1 MIAIRAVG
9 PLLLTAFVVGVAA
22 TLNAA
27 EISLE
32 SAKTAAQAW
41 IDLGY
46 SMDCLRGKS
55 AAEGE
60 TLESDG
66 AKMHV
71 VSLGGGGFMVMGAD
85 DLVQP
90 VIAFSPNGEANA
102 HDTKSPLWKILKADL
117 AMRVRAGEAVSA
129 DESAV
134 QPRIPLLRGATS
146 SSRTETQRLWD
157 RLLGGGVTATKS
169 RMRLLSATPN
179 PVEAVSDVR
188 VAPLVKS
195 RWGQENNSIYSNIGA
210 PCYNYYTTN
219 NYPCGCVATALAQI
233 MRFHRFPLSVPN
245 VRTKNCQVGTAIRP
259 MTMMGGDYDYDNMPL
274 VPEAYRDVSWYE
286 GGATEAQRQ
295 AIGKLTYNCSVAM
308 QTWWN
313 EYESSS
319 GGAGAASVLTGDIGY
334 ANAVVCACETDLADA
349 GFRNRIICSNLDA
362 GFPVLLGIVRHEVI
376 ADGYGYSGET
386 LYTHINLGWSGE
398 DNVWYALPSIAT
410 SDGSFSSEFVESVI
424 YNIFPSSSGE
434 IVSGRVLDDNGNPV
448 VGADVT
454 IIPDGSTATDLAVC
468 ATTGDAGI
476 FSFVVPGGKSYVVN
490 AVGYGITATMK
501 VETGKSVSSRVT
513 LKTGYCDVVNPDMRV
528 VCGNVWGC
536 DLVLEGLKSVEAPRI
551 EPCGG
556 EVFPATNVTIAC
568 ATEGATVRYTTDG
581 SEPTEESAVY
591 SEPFKVASDMMIKA
605 RAFKYGWNPSS
616 VVVAFFDYDEFK
628 GAPRGGFYGKPIEIS
643 GEKGST
649 NLQSTAEFALEDDE
663 PWHTEYYAEDRTC
676 WYRWESPGSG
686 TMTFVTR
693 SYGVNPDTGRNAY
706 FLSPVAVYEESESMP
721 NSSSEQVAMNYEWD
735 TNTYT
740 TAVSFTVRPRAVYR
754 IVGVISYPYDIPLT
768 LTWSGDLEEP
778 SEIVWTVAFDA
789 NGGVLSGEATRAVP
803 HGSFLGELPD
813 AMKDGYRFLGWCTEK
828 VGGWKVSSNFTVED
842 DIVLHAQWER
852 LNPFSEAGLGSEYRL
867 PGGVLQMDLSSLL
880 ASVAKKGWK
889 IAATGL
895 PTGLKFDAAKNTFSG
910 IATKEGKCTV
920 TFTATMGSGK
930 TAVNEV
936 AVVTFDVVFPKL
948 ELSSASLPGGS
959 AAGAI
964 SGGGAYPAGKKVT
977 LKAMPDKGCVF
988 VGWLK
993 GSLQPV
999 TGVDGLVQQLASQ
1012 SASYAYVTTDED
1024 VSFTAIFATAK
1035 QDADNISLSLN
1046 GASLYDSPD
1055 AGILATNIMCGVAV
1069 RWPLAVGALTH
1080 TSVKV
1085 TGLPS
1090 GLKFTDKPVTAK
1102 VGTGA
1107 AAVVVTNVPANTIYG
1122 APSAASKVD
1131 KNRGVVPS
1139 EVKITVTTAGKTSVM
1154 KVVSLTVDP
1163 LPAWAI
1169 GNFEGLSLP
1178 SATATSSGAV
1188 GGGITMSVTA
1198 AGKISGKAVVDG
1210 STWTFKSDSY
1220 AAAVTDSSVEA
1231 NFSPKFTVAASAT
1244 AGKET
1249 RPLELDIAQI
1259 VADGLPTSVM
1269 ARAKG
1274 SFGPAEA
1281 ELIRLPWADK
1291 GDPAPLKHVAAYAGA
1306 YSCAVFSEG
1315 VSGTADFTLDEKG
1328 GIKGSVSLP
1337 SGAKG
1342 VAFSTSAL
1350 PMEGGLYAVVA
1361 TSADAKTKR
1370 PAVCEIRRLIP
1381 NSGQGEPGVAYRNPG
1396 VVCEVC
1402 ENTDGYG
1409 ASGTVTVNPKYGQA
1423 AAGKEVSLTA
1433 KADKNSVFC
1442 RWEIPELPDGSV
1454 ADMKLATIKF
1464 KVDGV
1469 GDYHAKAI
1477 FATKEEDKA
1486 KIELKVADEPV
1497 LPTQAP
1503 QWERYCGVAV
1513 SWPVE
1518 ATGLSQT
1525 TVKATGLPAG
1535 LKLVQ
1540 DKVTKAYFV
1549 AGVPTA
1555 ASKVDKEGK
1564 VTPAKVVFT
1573 VTTAGKS
1580 TQAFAA
1586 DWTIQPLPDW
1596 ACGTFDGASFDEG
1609 GAVDGLVQAL
1619 AVAANG
1625 KISGKVVN
1633 YDGTWTVSAAS
1644 LDTYDDITKSF
1655 TATLICK
1662 RDNTVS
1668 NAKATVAANGAR
1680 GTVLFGGC
1688 VAWQNQWKAAEWKSV
1703 ATGFAKAPVLAF
1715 GDMSLKFA
1723 STGGVT
1729 AGGKF
1734 VMGKDAND
1742 KDIVY
1747 SASCSSTLI
1756 PVVGADEK
1764 LSTNYYRLF
1773 LFFPPKTGKFDGYAT
1788 EVPLVWNGASF
1799 TLPE

>member
-1 MIAIRAVG
+1 MKPHVIALKAAG
-9 PLLLTAFVVGVAA
+9 SLLTACAVGA
-22 TLNAA
+22 TAVLNAA

-32 SAKTAAQAW
+32 SAKNAAQAW

-169 RMRLLSATPN
+169 RLRLLSSTPD
-179 PVEAVSDVR
+179 PVEAVFDVR

-195 RWGQENNSIYSNIGA
+195 RWGQENNSIYFNKGA
-210 PCYNYYTTN
+210 PCYNYNTPN
-219 NYPCGCVATALAQI
+219 KYPCGCVATALAQI

-245 VRTKNCQVGTAIRP
+245 VRTKNCQVGTASMS
-259 MTMMGGDYDYDNMPL
+259 MTMMDGDYDYDNMPL
-274 VPEAYRDVSWYE
+274 VPEAYSGVSWYE

-308 QTWWN
+308 QTWWD

-513 LKTGYCDVVNPDMRV
+513 LKTGYCDVANPSAHV
-528 VCGNVWGC
+528 ACGNVWGC
-536 DLVLEGLKSVEAPRI
+536 DIVLDGLKSVALPAI

-556 EVFPATNVTIAC
+556 EVFPATNVTISC
-568 ATEGATVRYTTDG
+568 TTEGATVRYTTDG
-581 SEPTEESAVY
+581 SEPTEESDVY
-591 SEPFKVASDMMIKA
+591 SGPFEVASDMMIKA

-643 GEKGST
+643 GEEGST
-649 NLQSTAEFALEDDE
+649 NLQSTAKFALEDDE
-663 PWHTEYYAEDRTC
+663 PWHNEYYAEDRTC

-686 TMTFVTR
+686 TMTFRTC
-693 SYGVNPDTGRNAY
+693 SFGVNPDTGRNAY

-735 TNTYT
+735 TNTHT
-740 TAVSFTVRPRAVYR
+740 TAVSFTVRPGAVYR

-789 NGGVLSGEATRAVP
+789 NGGVLSGEATRSVP

-889 IAATGL
+889 IAVTGL

-910 IATKEGKCTV
+910 IATKEGVFTV
-920 TFTATMGSGK
+920 TFTATQGK
-930 TAVNEV
+930 TKEIATAMFE
-936 AVVTFDVVFPKL
+936 VVFPTL
-948 ELSSASLPGGS
+948 TLDIAACGEDASATNK
-959 AAGAI
+959 AKVV
-964 SGGGAYPAGKKVT
+964 GGGKYPMGAKVT
-977 LKAMPDKGCVF
+977 LKATPDKGKVF
-988 VGWLK
+988 AGWFDADGNPLA
-993 GSLQPV
+993 GAADYRTASFPYVATDADV
-999 TGVDGLVQQLASQ
+999 TL
-1012 SASYAYVTTDED
+1012 
-1024 VSFTAIFATAK
+1024 TAK
-1035 QDADNISLSLN
+1035 FASDAEDNASLKVTVSDATTATDGAYELNLGACVESLSIPKLAVK
-1046 GASLYDSPD
+1046 GLPTGLKFDTKTLKITGKATKPGVYP
-1055 AGILATNIMCGVAV
+1055 AKVEATN
-1069 RWPLAVGALTH
+1069 
-1080 TSVKV
+1080 TSVKKATDASTGEFKLTV
-1085 TGLPS
+1085 PNFTTEMFAAAGLDTDGKYVLAAGVLPDALANVVNAVAAKGWTLKIDGLPAGVKYDAKKNVFS
-1090 GLKFTDKPVTAK
+1090 GIATKEGFFTVTFTATQGKTKEIATATFEVVFPTLAIYIAAYGEDTSATNKAKVVGGGKYPMGAKVTLKATPDKGKVFAGWFDADGNPLAGAADYRTASFPYVATDADVTLTAKFASDAEDNASLKVTVSDATTATDGAYELNLGACVESLSIPKLAVKGLPTGLKFDTKTLKITGKATKPGVYPAK
-1102 VGTGA
+1102 VEATNTSVKKATDASTGEFKLTVPNFTCAALPNLKPETGA
-1107 AAVVVTNVPANTIYG
+1107 YGTNFV
-1122 APSAASKVD
+1122 
-1131 KNRGVVPS
+1131 
-1139 EVKITVTTAGKTSVM
+1139 
-1154 KVVSLTVDP
+1154 
-1163 LPAWAI
+1163 
-1169 GNFEGLSLP
+1169 
-1178 SATATSSGAV
+1178 
-1188 GGGITMSVTA
+1188 
-1198 AGKISGKAVVDG
+1198 
-1210 STWTFKSDSY
+1210 
-1220 AAAVTDSSVEA
+1220 
-1231 NFSPKFTVAASAT
+1231 
-1244 AGKET
+1244 
-1249 RPLELDIAQI
+1249 
-1259 VADGLPTSVM
+1259 
-1269 ARAKG
+1269 
-1274 SFGPAEA
+1274 
-1281 ELIRLPWADK
+1281 
-1291 GDPAPLKHVAAYAGA
+1291 
-1306 YSCAVFSEG
+1306 
-1315 VSGTADFTLDEKG
+1315 
-1328 GIKGSVSLP
+1328 
-1337 SGAKG
+1337 G
-1342 VAFSTSAL
+1342 VAFDPAL
-1350 PMEGGLYAVVA
+1350 VDCTPAGGW
-1361 TSADAKTKR
+1361 
-1370 PAVCEIRRLIP
+1370 
-1381 NSGQGEPGVAYRNPG
+1381 
-1396 VVCEVC
+1396 
-1402 ENTDGYG
+1402 
-1409 ASGTVTVNPKYGQA
+1409 TV
-1423 AAGKEVSLTA
+1423 
-1433 KADKNSVFC
+1433 
-1442 RWEIPELPDGSV
+1442 
-1454 ADMKLATIKF
+1454 
-1464 KVDGV
+1464 
-1469 GDYHAKAI
+1469 
-1477 FATKEEDKA
+1477 
-1486 KIELKVADEPV
+1486 KVA
-1497 LPTQAP
+1497 
-1503 QWERYCGVAV
+1503 
-1513 SWPVE
+1513 
-1518 ATGLSQT
+1518 
-1525 TVKATGLPAG
+1525 GLPAG
-1535 LKLVQ
+1535 LKY
-1540 DKVTKAYFV
+1540 DAKT
-1549 AGVPTA
+1549 
-1555 ASKVDKEGK
+1555 GK
-1564 VTPAKVVFT
+1564 VTGVSTAKVGSYT
-1573 VTTAGKS
+1573 VTFTATKGKEK
-1580 TQAFAA
+1580 QVA
-1586 DWTIQPLPDW
+1586 TITLNVEALPVW
-1596 ACGTFDGASFDEG
+1596 AVGTFDGPVNG
-1609 GAVDGLVQAL
+1609 GGIVQTL
-1619 AVAANG
+1619 TVGANG
-1625 KISGKVVN
+1625 KISGKVLDGGSTWALSAVSFDSYDAGIDAYLATVIGKN
-1633 YDGTWTVSAAS
+1633 GKLLATNFVAFTEGADGTGVASCDEWTAYQNLWKRTDTKAS
-1644 LDTYDDITKSF
+1644 MPVFKTNIDVALDNSLKLTFKKDG
-1655 TATLICK
+1655 
-1662 RDNTVS
+1662 V
-1668 NAKATVAANGAR
+1668 VAFA
-1680 GTVLFGGC
+1680 GTVDGAKVSGSSQLVWNGE
-1688 VAWQNQWKAAEWKSV
+1688 VWSV
-1703 ATGFAKAPVLAF
+1703 TLYAPP
-1715 GDMSLKFA
+1715 
-1723 STGGVT
+1723 T
-1729 AGGKF
+1729 
-1734 VMGKDAND
+1734 
-1742 KDIVY
+1742 
-1747 SASCSSTLI
+1747 
-1756 PVVGADEK
+1756 
-1764 LSTNYYRLF
+1764 
-1773 LFFPPKTGKFDGYAT
+1773 KTFDGYCET
-1788 EVPLVWNGASF
+1788 FDVMLTIDETNVVTDVSLVWNGASF